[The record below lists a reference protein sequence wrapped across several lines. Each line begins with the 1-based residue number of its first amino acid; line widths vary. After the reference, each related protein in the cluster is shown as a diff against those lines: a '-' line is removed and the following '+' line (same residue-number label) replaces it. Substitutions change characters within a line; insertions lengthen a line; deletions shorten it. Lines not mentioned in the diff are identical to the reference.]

1 MSKEGMHS
9 MASCICKKSKLF
21 LFGFFAVIDHMAMFH
36 QAVMTLEQFSWYT
49 GQCSQLDWFDCE
61 LQQV

>member
-1 MSKEGMHS
+1 
-9 MASCICKKSKLF
+9 
-21 LFGFFAVIDHMAMFH
+21 MAMFH